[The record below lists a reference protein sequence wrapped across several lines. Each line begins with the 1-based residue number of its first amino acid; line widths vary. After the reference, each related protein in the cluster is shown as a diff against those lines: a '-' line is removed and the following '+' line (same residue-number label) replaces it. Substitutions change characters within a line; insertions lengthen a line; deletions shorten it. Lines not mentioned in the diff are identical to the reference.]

1 MGFWIF
7 CVLFSLLIPLLM
19 LFIGKSFIKRGPEKI
34 NMIYGY
40 RTSMSMKNKDT
51 WEFAHRHCG
60 RIWRRLGAV
69 TLPVSVIPFLFVIG
83 HSEDTVGVVLT
94 VIVTLQTLVI
104 IGSILP
110 TEIALRKN
118 FDSNGNQIEK

>member
-60 RIWRRLGAV
+60 RIWKWLGAV
-69 TLPVSVIPFLFVIG
+69 MLPVSVIPFLFVIG

>member
-51 WEFAHRHCG
+51 WEVAHRHCG
-60 RIWRRLGAV
+60 RIWKWLGAV
-69 TLPVSVIPFLFVIG
+69 MLPVSVIPFLFVIG

>member
-7 CVLFSLLIPLLM
+7 CVLFSLLIPLMM
-19 LFIGKSFIKRGPEKI
+19 LFIGNRFIKHEPQKI

-40 RTSMSMKNKDT
+40 RTSMSMKNNDT

-60 RIWRRLGAV
+60 RIWKWIGIV
-69 TLPVSVIPFLFVIG
+69 MLPLSVIPLLFVIG
-83 HSEDTVGVVLT
+83 KSEDIVGRIFT
-94 VIVTLQTLVI
+94 IIETLQTIVI
-104 IGSILP
+104 IISIFP

-118 FDSNGNQIEK
+118 FDSDGNPIK